1 MNFGLGNCFRCPL
14 KMPPFFVQRRTS
26 NASDHSFA
34 TYHHSYPS
42 IFCCPA
48 SSSSQTQAEVSHPTF
63 TFYFASF
70 LVTTEKYFQTD
81 CFLIIIFTFYNL
93 TVECSDC
100 PGQTFYRE

>member
-14 KMPPFFVQRRTS
+14 KMPPFFVQRTS
-26 NASDHSFA
+26 SASDHSFA

-42 IFCCPA
+42 ILCCPA
-48 SSSSQTQAEVSHPTF
+48 SSSSSSQAEVSHPTF